1 MGISG
6 APPSK
11 SGPGFI
17 TVIMMCHSTCSDDD
31 ITFLPVINVHVFK
44 KKKHYFPP
52 ETICLLVP
60 ESSQLV
66 LNRLIITKNCLS
78 IYFEAEHV

>member
-31 ITFLPVINVHVFK
+31 ITFLPAIHVHVFK
-44 KKKHYFPP
+44 KKNYFPP
-52 ETICLLVP
+52 EIICLLVL